1 MRPPSPY
8 TRPASLGIFQGL
20 GATLARNF
28 VGVGAYFY
36 VYEALRLRMAAGAP
50 VESLSTLAIIGA
62 GGCGGLAYWIACYP
76 LDIVKSALQTDA
88 IHPAERKYAGWG
100 DAAKK
105 LWAEGGA
112 KRFTA
117 GIAPCL
123 MRSFPANAAAFVAY
137 EQTKKLLA

>member
-1 MRPPSPY
+1 MSGTDRRGKGPSG
-8 TRPASLGIFQGL
+8 TLDWSAISLVVFDLDG
-20 GATLARNF
+20 TLYDARS
-28 VGVGAYFY
+28 
-36 VYEALRLRMAAGAP
+36 LRLRMAAGAP